1 MALFWL
7 SQSVGREGLGSLGG
21 EEEGDEKQA
30 EEDS

>member
-1 MALFWL
+1 LAVKVSGERGIRVL
-7 SQSVGREGLGSLGG
+7 RG